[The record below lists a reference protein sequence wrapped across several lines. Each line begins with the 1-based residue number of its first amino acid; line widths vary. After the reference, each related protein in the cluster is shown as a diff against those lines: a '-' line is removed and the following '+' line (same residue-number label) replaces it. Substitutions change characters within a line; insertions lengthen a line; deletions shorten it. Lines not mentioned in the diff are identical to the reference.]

1 MAAEVVTSPR
11 LKINMVVNVITKYTR
26 YALRKSYSDL

>member
-1 MAAEVVTSPR
+1 MAAEVLKSPR
-11 LKINMVVNVITKYTR
+11 LKINMVVNVIPKYTR